1 MAARF
6 YTANRNGG
14 VQFDAVSG
22 EYIVIAA
29 PLDTAQ
35 MYYKTKVGSG
45 FDPDTWVLQ
54 TTVTKATEVQ
64 TVLAAD
70 QKVKILAG
78 SGSVSV
84 GVGATAVEAH
94 QICAQVHNG
103 QTIGAR
109 YTPDPATASAAFTA
123 TAQQLMSGVLI
134 DITTTSTTVTMPLAT
149 TLDTA
154 FPYLGVGDSIDFSAH
169 KYGTSGTI
177 LTIAVNTD
185 VNDQTGGTESLEVL
199 GGKSALFRIRKAT
212 KTTYNL
218 YRISG

>member
-70 QKVKILAG
+70 QTVKILAG

-103 QTIGAR
+103 QAIGSR
-109 YTPDPATASAAFTA
+109 YTPDPATSTGSFTA
-123 TAQQLMSGVLI
+123 TALQLMSGVLI
-134 DITTTSTTVTMPLAT
+134 NEATTTNTMTLAT
-149 TLDTA
+149 GANLIAA
-154 FPYLGVGDSIDFSAH
+154 FPYLSVGDSIDFSAH
-169 KYGTSGTI
+169 QYGTSGAI
-177 LTIAVNTD
+177 STIAVNTD
-185 VNDQTGGTESLEVL
+185 ITDKTGGGESLTVL
-199 GGKSALFRIRKAT
+199 GGRSVLFRLRKAT
-212 KTTYNL
+212 ATTYNL